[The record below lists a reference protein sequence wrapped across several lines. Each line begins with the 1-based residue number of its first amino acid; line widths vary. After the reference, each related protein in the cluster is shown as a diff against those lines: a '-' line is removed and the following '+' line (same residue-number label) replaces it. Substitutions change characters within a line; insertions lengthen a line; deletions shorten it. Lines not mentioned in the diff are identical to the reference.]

1 MTDENAV
8 QRVNG
13 RVLSKAGAAG
23 KAVRQS
29 SGGVLSNAV
38 AGGIAARLPGD
49 GDTKINI
56 IALCSFSLPTK
67 SPSNGKSFN

>member
-1 MTDENAV
+1 M
-8 QRVNG
+8 
-13 RVLSKAGAAG
+13 SKAGAAG

-49 GDTKINI
+49 GV
-56 IALCSFSLPTK
+56 LSK
-67 SPSNGKSFN
+67 SVAGEEGCEAFQR